1 MNKHLKITNKTK
13 KKKIDGVNEIGK
25 ENRNFR

>member
-1 MNKHLKITNKTK
+1 MNKHLKITNKT